1 MLSVATLDQLIAT
14 QRNDPTVATAGSS
27 SRRRPQPGG
36 GATGG
41 LRADDAS
48 LAAVARPSR
57 VGAVAADVG
66 PVLLFQADGQA
77 HRVVVGPALD
87 RRPLEALSWYTAC
100 NHNASKEFNY

>member
-1 MLSVATLDQLIAT
+1 MIPPSSTGI
-14 QRNDPTVATAGSS
+14 S
-27 SRRRPQPGG
+27 SRHRPRPG

-57 VGAVAADVG
+57 VVGAVAADVG

>member
-1 MLSVATLDQLIAT
+1 MIPPSSTGI
-14 QRNDPTVATAGSS
+14 S
-27 SRRRPQPGG
+27 SRHRPRPG

-66 PVLLFQADGQA
+66 PVLFQADGQA

-87 RRPLEALSWYTAC
+87 RRPLEALSWYTVC
-100 NHNASKEFNY
+100 NHKEFILASVDMEKN

>member
-1 MLSVATLDQLIAT
+1 MTPPSPLPASQAA
-14 QRNDPTVATAGSS
+14 AGPS
-27 SRRRPQPGG
+27 PAAAPPG
-36 GATGG
+36 ACV
-41 LRADDAS
+41 LMSDDAS

-87 RRPLEALSWYTAC
+87 RRPLEALSWYATC
-100 NHNASKEFNY
+100 NHRELIF

>member
-14 QRNDPTVATAGSS
+14 QRNDPTVATAGIS

-77 HRVVVGPALD
+77 HRVVGPALD
-87 RRPLEALSWYTAC
+87 RRPLEALSWYATC
-100 NHNASKEFNY
+100 NPRELIF